1 MQNSPFHDPRD
12 IPNDVLAA
20 SLDAVSV
27 APDVSTPGIAHPFD
41 VTVEDAQAMLEH
53 IFALTAAPDPA
64 LPDPDAIVETV
75 KGAAPR
81 C

>member
-1 MQNSPFHDPRD
+1 MQNSPFFDTRD

-20 SLDAVSV
+20 SLDAPDAS
-27 APDVSTPGIAHPFD
+27 APSFANPFD

-64 LPDPDAIVETV
+64 LPDPDALD
-75 KGAAPR
+75 A
-81 C
+81 